1 MASHIPKRK
10 FYMTSQTALF
20 AAIEDGAFRAIE
32 YDLPETPL
40 GWSLALGAAVV
51 VVTLG
56 VAVYLKDTREL
67 RPFWRVW
74 LLVLRLAVLA
84 GLVVVAVNPQ
94 ERTQQLAYRPSQVAV
109 IADRSLSMQFPE
121 TQPAGASEGSAPT
134 SNDATPNR
142 TRAEAIK
149 ELLAKTKLI
158 ETLRKD
164 HAVSVYSFDSTLNGP
179 HHVFRS
185 NDPRAARM
193 NAVTPGALKTEAAQT
208 PNDGASKDG
217 AKPAET
223 GPDWDELL
231 RPVGVET
238 RLGES
243 LVDLI
248 RQAGGKSL
256 SGIIVLSDGGA
267 NAGVDPQSAIELA
280 RTSKVRLVTVGV
292 GSILQPVNL
301 QVAGIQAPSDV
312 HVGDAFEFTTF
323 VQGQGFKGRRAVVEL
338 LTKPEDV
345 QGEPTLLESR
355 EVDLLEDGVP
365 VKVTFERTPTEAGKF
380 EYFIRTKPTARANE
394 LSLAD
399 NERRKAI
406 NVVDRKTK
414 VLLVA
419 GGPMRDYQFVR
430 NMLFRH
436 SAIDTHLWLQ
446 SSDASAAVSQES
458 DKLLSSFPDS
468 KEKLFEYDVLLGFDP
483 DWRRLSSEQ
492 ISLVHEWV
500 YSQAAGLFIV
510 AGDVHSPETASAKE
524 LDKIRELYPVV
535 LNSLILDAPNDSRT
549 AQAWPIEFTR
559 EGREIGFLQIT
570 DDPVGSVEVWKS
582 FGGFYGCY
590 PSNGAKAGAT
600 VYAHYSDP
608 RNQSS
613 HGQPILLASQYYG
626 GGRVLYL
633 GSAEMWRLRAVDED
647 HYDRFWTKAIRE
659 VGQARLKR
667 GNTRGTLLLER
678 NQYVLG
684 QTVRVRAQLLDPQ
697 FNPVTDDSVS
707 LDVFDPDGRP
717 LIPSLKMQ
725 HDSNRAG
732 QHVGSFR
739 VGKPGTWRVE
749 LPISQSND
757 RVIEKLDVVLPNLET
772 DNARQNSQLLRL
784 MAEETGGGYF
794 TLAEA
799 ETEVPKK
806 LPNMGEEFQI
816 DQQLKTLWDRQQL
829 LWLLVGLLGVEWLTR
844 KLLKLA

>member
-1 MASHIPKRK
+1 MLQI
-10 FYMTSQTALF
+10 ALL

-40 GWSLALGAAVV
+40 GWSLAFVV
-51 VVTLG
+51 ALLVVTLG

-74 LLVLRLAVLA
+74 LMALRLAVLA
-84 GLVVVAVNPQ
+84 GLVVVAINPQ
-94 ERTQQLAYRPSQVAV
+94 ERTQQLAYRPSQVA
-109 IADRSLSMQFPE
+109 IITDRSLSMAFPE
-121 TQPAGASEGSAPT
+121 TQPIGSTEGNAPVTSETT
-134 SNDATPNR
+134 SNR
-142 TRAEAIK
+142 SRADAIK
-149 ELLAKTKLI
+149 DLLANSKLI
-158 ETLRKD
+158 DTLRKD
-164 HAVSVYSFDSTLNGP
+164 HAVSVYSFDSALNGP

-185 NDPRAARM
+185 NDPRAARL
-193 NAVTPGALKTEAAQT
+193 NAVTPGAVTAVPQVDDKQSAA
-208 PNDGASKDG
+208 A
-217 AKPAET
+217 
-223 GPDWDELL
+223 GPEWDELL
-231 RPVGVET
+231 RPIGVET

-243 LVDLI
+243 LIDLI
-248 RQAGGKSL
+248 RQTGGKSL
-256 SGIIVLSDGGA
+256 SGIVVLSDGGA
-267 NAGVDPQSAIELA
+267 NAGVDPQSAVELA
-280 RTSKVRLVTVGV
+280 RSSKVRLVTVGV
-292 GSILQPVNL
+292 GSIQQAVNL

-323 VQGQGFKGRRAVVEL
+323 VQSQGFKGRRAVVEL
-338 LTKPEDV
+338 LSKPEDV

-355 EVDLLEDGVP
+355 EVDLLDDGVP
-365 VKVTFERTPTEAGKF
+365 VKVTFERTPTESGKF
-380 EYFIRTKPTARANE
+380 EYFVRTKPTARANE
-394 LSLAD
+394 LSVAD

-419 GGPMRDYQFVR
+419 GGPMRDYHFVR

-436 SAIDTHLWLQ
+436 SAIDIDLWLQ
-446 SSDASAAVSQES
+446 SSDASGAVSQES
-458 DKLLSSFPDS
+458 DKLLLGFPDT

-483 DWRRLSSEQ
+483 DWRRLKPEQ
-492 ISLVHEWV
+492 IDLLHEWI
-500 YSQAAGLFIV
+500 YSQSAGMFLV

-524 LDKIRELYPVV
+524 LAKIRDLYPVV

-549 AQAWPIEFTR
+549 AQAWPLEFTR
-559 EGREIGFLQIT
+559 EGREAGFLQVT
-570 DDPVGSVEVWKS
+570 DDPVTSAEVWKS

-590 PSNGAKAGAT
+590 PTNGAKAGAT
-600 VYAHYSDP
+600 VYCHYSDP

-613 HGQPILLASQYYG
+613 FGQPILLASQYYG

-633 GSAEMWRLRAVDED
+633 GSAELWRLRAVDED

-667 GNTRGTLLLER
+667 GNTRGSLLLER

-684 QTVRVRAQLLDPQ
+684 QTVRVRAQVLDPQ

-717 LIPSLKMQ
+717 LIPSLKLQ

-794 TLAEA
+794 SLAEA

-816 DQQLKTLWDRQQL
+816 DQQLKTLWDRQHL
-829 LWLLVGLLGVEWLTR
+829 LWLLVGLLAVEWLTR

>member
-1 MASHIPKRK
+1 MALPS
-10 FYMTSQTALF
+10 LL
-20 AAIEDGAFRAIE
+20 AAIQDGAFRAIE
-32 YDLPETPL
+32 YDLPETAL
-40 GWSLALGAAVV
+40 GWSLSLGGLILVV
-51 VVTLG
+51 VLG

-67 RPFWRVW
+67 SPVWRVW
-74 LLVLRLAVLA
+74 LMVLRLAVLA
-84 GLVVVAVNPQ
+84 GLVVIAVNPQ
-94 ERTQQLAYRPSQVAV
+94 ERTQQLAFRPSQVA
-109 IADRSLSMQFPE
+109 ILADRSLSMQFPE
-121 TQPAGASEGSAPT
+121 TQPAGSAEGSGT
-134 SNDATPNR
+134 ATEATTNR
-142 TRAEAIK
+142 TRADAIK

-164 HAVSVYSFDSTLNGP
+164 HAVSLYSFDSALNGNGP

-193 NAVTPGALKTEAAQT
+193 NAVTPGSVKDPGSEAAQD
-208 PNDGASKDG
+208 NDSKASNKADV
-217 AKPAET
+217 A
-223 GPDWDELL
+223 PDWDEAL
-231 RPVGVET
+231 RPIGVET

-243 LVDLI
+243 LIDLI
-248 RQAGGKSL
+248 RQASGKSF
-256 SGIIVLSDGGA
+256 SGIVVLTDGGA

-280 RTSKVRLVTVGV
+280 RTLKVRLVTVGV
-292 GSILQPVNL
+292 GSILQPINL

-338 LTKPEDV
+338 LSKPEDV
-345 QGEPTLLESR
+345 QGEPTLIESR
-355 EVDLLEDGVP
+355 EVELIEDGVP

-380 EYFIRTKPTARANE
+380 EYFVRTKPTARANE

-414 VLLVA
+414 VLLIA

-446 SSDASAAVSQES
+446 SSDAIAAVSQES
-458 DKLLSSFPDS
+458 DKLLSGFPDS

-483 DWRRLSSEQ
+483 DWRRLSAEQ
-492 ISLVHEWV
+492 IGLLHEWV
-500 YSQAAGLFIV
+500 YAQSAGMFIV
-510 AGDVHSPETASAKE
+510 AGDVHSPETASFKE

-559 EGREIGFLQIT
+559 EGRETGFLQVT
-570 DDPVGSVEVWKS
+570 DDPVSSADVWKS

-613 HGQPILLASQYYG
+613 YGQPILLAAQYYG

-633 GSAEMWRLRAVDED
+633 GSGEMWRLRAVDED

-697 FNPVTDDSVS
+697 FNPVTNDSVT

-749 LPISQSND
+749 LPITQSND

-772 DNARQNSQLLRL
+772 DNARQNAQLLRL
-784 MAEETGGGYF
+784 MAEETGGGYYSV
-794 TLAEA
+794 AEA

-816 DQQLKTLWDRQQL
+816 DQQLKTLWDREQL